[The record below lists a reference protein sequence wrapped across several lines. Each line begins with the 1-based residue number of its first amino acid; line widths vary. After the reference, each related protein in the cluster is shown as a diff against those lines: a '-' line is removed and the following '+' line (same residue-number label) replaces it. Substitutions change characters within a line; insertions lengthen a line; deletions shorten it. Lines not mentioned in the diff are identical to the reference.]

1 MAQPHTPPGQLIRL
15 EPLGAQLATTTT
27 TALFKA
33 EQLEAVRVVL
43 PRGQALRQ
51 HLVPGEITLQCIE
64 GVVDLTVGGAPQ
76 RMHAGD
82 FVHLAARQP
91 HALVA
96 VEDASLLLTIC
107 LVAGP
112 AR

>member
-1 MAQPHTPPGQLIRL
+1 MAQPHTPSGQLIRL
-15 EPLGAQLATTTT
+15 EPLGERLAASTT

-33 EQLEAVRVVL
+33 AQLEAVRVVL

-51 HLVPGEITLQCIE
+51 HHVPGEITLQCIE
-64 GVVDLTVGGAPQ
+64 GVVDLTAGGAPQ

-82 FVHLAARQP
+82 FVHLAAQQP

-112 AR
+112 TR